1 MQTLSGVGRKF
12 FRVWGA
18 VFIIHVSLPSVQCS
32 SGRKW
37 ELLTES
43 STMTLVQMK
52 GQEGVVSLKKDIL
65 GARAGALSQLG

>member
-1 MQTLSGVGRKF
+1 MCKHLVEWEGSFLGCGELYLLSMF
-12 FRVWGA
+12 
-18 VFIIHVSLPSVQCS
+18 PSPQSRS